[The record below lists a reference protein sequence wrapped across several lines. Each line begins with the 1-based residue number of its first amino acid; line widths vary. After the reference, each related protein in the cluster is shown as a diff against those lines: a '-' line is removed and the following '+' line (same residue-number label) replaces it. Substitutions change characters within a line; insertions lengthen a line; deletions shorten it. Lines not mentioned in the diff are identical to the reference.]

1 MKALRFALIALYLA
15 VPLVGRGGEAARALD
30 SISTPG
36 NRVVE
41 TRLASTTGL
50 GLVAWL
56 QWRVET
62 GPPPLDPDRRHS
74 HSPARSSRGHL
85 PIGATLSSPYTA
97 QSVPCALIPLASR
110 LPYDATAPPP
120 LL

>member
-15 VPLVGRGGEAARALD
+15 VPFVGGPGAVSRAVD
-30 SISTPG
+30 SISARG
-36 NRVVE
+36 NHVVE

-62 GPPPLDPDRRHS
+62 GPPPLDPNRRHP
-74 HSPARSSRGHL
+74 HSPAQSSRSSH
-85 PIGATLSSPYTA
+85 PIRATLSSPYTA
-97 QSVPCALIPLASR
+97 QSVPCELIPLAKR
-110 LPYDATAPPP
+110 LPYDATAPPLP
-120 LL
+120 L